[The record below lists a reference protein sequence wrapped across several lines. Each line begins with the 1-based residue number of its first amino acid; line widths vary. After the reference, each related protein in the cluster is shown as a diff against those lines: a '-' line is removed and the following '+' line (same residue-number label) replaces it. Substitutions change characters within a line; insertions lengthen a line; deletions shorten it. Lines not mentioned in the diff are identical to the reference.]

1 MASEAKKL
9 PSGRWRAQGTYYED
23 GKRRFRSFTADTKR
37 EAKYMADEFEHL
49 HRTSATKENWTLGE
63 AIDHYIELQTAVLSP
78 TTIAGYRKVRRYA
91 FQSLIDTPI
100 SQLTDESLSQAV
112 SLETRRI
119 GPSGRPLSAKTIRNE
134 YGLISAVLARYRP
147 DRTFRVTLPK
157 QARRIRSLPE
167 PENIYNAVRGTKIE
181 LPCLLAMWLS
191 FSESEI
197 RGLTKSKSLD
207 GEYITIR
214 EVVVYDGGKYVRK
227 DVAKTSTRIR
237 RHKIP
242 PYIRQLIDQVD
253 GDVLVPMLPCN
264 IYRNLQVC
272 LEKAGLPRISFHD
285 LRHVNA
291 SVMAMLHIPDKYA
304 QERGGWASDHIM
316 KTVYTETFSR
326 ERQEVDQT
334 IDDYFCSFIG

>member
-1 MASEAKKL
+1 MASEAKRL

-23 GKRRFRSFTADTKR
+23 GKRRFRSFTADTKK
-37 EAKYMADEFEHL
+37 EAKYMAEEFEHA
-49 HRTSATKENWTLGE
+49 HRKSGSSATWTLGE
-63 AIDHYIELQTAVLSP
+63 AIDHYIELQSAVLSP
-78 TTIAGYRKVRRYA
+78 TTIAGYKKVRKYA
-91 FQSLIDTPI
+91 FQSIIDTPI

-112 SLETRRI
+112 SLETQRT
-119 GPSGRPLSAKTIRNE
+119 GPLGKPVSAKTIRNE
-134 YGLISAVLARYRP
+134 YGLVSAVLARYRP
-147 DRTFRVTLPK
+147 DHVFRVTLPR
-157 QARRIRSLPE
+157 QARRIRTLPE
-167 PENIYNAVRGTKIE
+167 PEDIYKAVKGTKIE

-197 RGLTKSKSLD
+197 RGLTKSKSID
-207 GEYITIR
+207 GDYITIR

-227 DVAKTSTRIR
+227 EVAKTSTRIR

-242 PYIRQLIDQVD
+242 SYIQTLIDQVD
-253 GDVLVPMLPCN
+253 GDILVPMLPCN

-291 SVMAMLHIPDKYA
+291 SVMAMLRVPDKYA

-316 KTVYTETFSR
+316 KTVYTET
-326 ERQEVDQT
+326 
-334 IDDYFCSFIG
+334 